1 MPLDLLLTFLSVTF
15 ILSASPGP
23 AMLSCMTD
31 AANYGVKKT
40 FLNMLGISAGNIL
53 LILLSALGV
62 ALFLQ
67 KFPEALI
74 WIQYLGGIY
83 LIYLGVQLFR
93 RPMID
98 LTTTIDQPQD
108 SHLFLKGFLIAAT
121 NPKGIIYFGALFPQ
135 FIQPSDHWMLQ
146 YAYLSIIVL
155 FIDLGWMYIYAIA
168 GRKIMQWI
176 KSPQHQKRFNQ
187 ITGGLLILA
196 GLALG
201 FIN

>member
-31 AANYGVKKT
+31 AAHYGLKKT

-98 LTTTIDQPQD
+98 LATTIDQPQD

-135 FIQPSDHWMLQ
+135 FIQQSDHWVLQ

-155 FIDLGWMYIYAIA
+155 FIDLGWMYIYAVA
-168 GRKIMQWI
+168 GKKIMRWI
-176 KSPQHQKRFNQ
+176 KSPQHQTRFNQ
-187 ITGGLLILA
+187 VTGGLLILA
-196 GLALG
+196 GLVLG
-201 FIN
+201 FIH